1 MKTNTKLSLGLL
13 VPLCLLL
20 SCARPPRQ
28 IIEIPQGSLESGS
41 ARDFTAIRIE
51 GEFGVASGFFV
62 DRDKIAT
69 NIHVVA
75 YPGVIFAR
83 SSDKKTIWTVEGITA
98 FDAKNDLVILKVAG
112 EGVPFPLADSD
123 TVKIGDTVIAA
134 GYPGGK
140 YRVTKGSIYR
150 MRSSDKWLQ
159 MRIELSGGNS
169 GGPVENSK
177 GQVIGIVSGVE
188 TPYSYAIPSN
198 ALRALLT
205 HSGPI
210 EPLAQWRKRGQ
221 IHAYFYAVQGQTKY
235 IDNRYDEAITDFD
248 KAIIL
253 NPKKGDAYYNR
264 GLAKFRLGEI
274 QFTRG
279 DVEKAQ
285 VLYEDGIKDSTQA
298 IRLNPEN
305 AYAYH
310 NRAGGKFRLGQF
322 KVNQADIVTGE
333 QCYHG
338 AIHDWTQV
346 IELNPELAD
355 PYSNR
360 AAAKVNIGEFK
371 ADQGDISEAQALYL
385 AAIQDCTHAIQL
397 NPENPDPYINR
408 GYAQFHLGKTKADQ
422 GDIVDARALYLAAIQ
437 DCTHAIQL
445 DPENAS
451 AFGNRGVAKAALGDA
466 EGAIEDFDV
475 AIRFDS
481 EEAEYLYERGLVK
494 EALGQKEEAKADF
507 EKAKELDPDVGK

>member
-20 SCARPPRQ
+20 SCARPPQQ
-28 IIEIPQGSLESGS
+28 IIEIPQVSLESGS

-188 TPYSYAIPSN
+188 MPYSYAIPSN

-205 HSGPI
+205 HSGPT
-210 EPLAQWRKRGQ
+210 EPLTQWRKRGQ
-221 IHAYFYAVQGQTKY
+221 IRAYFYAVQGQTKY

-248 KAIIL
+248 KVIEL
-253 NPKKGDAYYNR
+253 NPEKADAYYNR
-264 GLAKFRLGEI
+264 GLSKFRLADLESEKGN
-274 QFTRG
+274 T
-279 DVEKAQ
+279 EKARA
-285 VLYEDGIKDSTQA
+285 LYEAGIEDSTQV
-298 IRLNPEN
+298 IKRIPEDVN
-305 AYAYH
+305 AYH
-310 NRAGGKFRLGQF
+310 NRAGGKFRLAQSET
-322 KVNQADIVTGE
+322 DIAKA
-333 QCYHG
+333 QKYYQG

-346 IELNPELAD
+346 IELNSEHAD
-355 PYSNR
+355 PYNNLG
-360 AAAKVNIGEFK
+360 AAKAALGKSK
-371 ADQGDISEAQALYL
+371 ADQGDISEAQALYVS
-385 AAIQDCTHAIQL
+385 AIQDCTQAIQL

-408 GYAQFHLGKTKADQ
+408 GYAEFRLGKTKTDN
-422 GDIVDARALYLAAIQ
+422 GDIVGAEALYIAAVR
-437 DCTHAIQL
+437 DCTQAIQL
-445 DPENAS
+445 NPENA
-451 AFGNRGVAKAALGDA
+451 AAYGNRGVAEAALGNA
-466 EGAIEDFDV
+466 EGAIEDFNA
-475 AIRFDS
+475 AIRLEP
-481 EEAEYLYERGLVK
+481 EEAEYFYERGLAK
-494 EALGQKEEAKADF
+494 EALGQKEEAKSDF